1 MKVLRLSLF
10 IVLLALTTRCN
21 REPAPT
27 STYGLVEEFCK
38 AWNAE
43 NLKGMESL
51 LDPDA
56 FFKSPYQLR
65 YTRDTMLA
73 TVLSI
78 NPRIF
83 KVIRINET
91 HTEMRD
97 NLAWSIGDMLSNVY
111 DDEGKRQEDQFY
123 SEYIF
128 TFVRNRDDKWLLQM
142 MIFHE

>member
-1 MKVLRLSLF
+1 
-10 IVLLALTTRCN
+10 
-21 REPAPT
+21 
-27 STYGLVEEFCK
+27 
-38 AWNAE
+38 
-43 NLKGMESL
+43 
-51 LDPDA
+51 
-56 FFKSPYQLR
+56 
-65 YTRDTMLA
+65 MLA

-83 KVIRINET
+83 KVIRSNET

-128 TFVRNRDDKWLLQM
+128 TFVRNRHDKWLLQM